1 MKEQKTCILSYQAG
15 AKEPDHRGNSQMYW
29 RTRGCRWVGWRWLL
43 KGAVE
48 SRREKS
54 TLWIHIYF
62 DYSFIG
68 FAFNTVEHN
77 IHMWFGTVQ
86 AFMALR
92 KYFLLACFTSSVL
105 ASLHWVPSFYYSLFF
120 SLQIV
125 SELLHLHS
133 QPLRTADVLR
143 TQLRGDRDKHLQRAF
158 LSHFLKLFSV
168 ANIFLFFKDPC
179 CPQPYTRQRTFDL

>member
-1 MKEQKTCILSYQAG
+1 MGHMWSDLKIPQMKEQTTCILSYQAG
-15 AKEPDHRGNSQMYW
+15 AKEPDHRGSSQMYW

-62 DYSFIG
+62 DYSFIS

-77 IHMWFGTVQ
+77 ILICGLALCRHSWRSGPTY
-86 AFMALR
+86 LR
-92 KYFLLACFTSSVL
+92 KYFLLARFTSSVL

-143 TQLRGDRDKHLQRAF
+143 TQLRGDRAAVGFTATVDYT
-158 LSHFLKLFSV
+158 
-168 ANIFLFFKDPC
+168 NIFNEHF
-179 CPQPYTRQRTFDL
+179 